1 VDAFTGTLLVFA
13 VLGAVVLW
21 RRTSPRGGVIGSQL
35 SPRAP
40 SHPEDRS

>member
-1 VDAFTGTLLVFA
+1 VDAFTWTLLAFA
-13 VLGAVVLW
+13 VAGAVVLFT
-21 RRTSPRGGVIGSQL
+21 RRARGDTVIGSQL